1 MTALQTIIK
10 EAKNLRAKY
19 PKRYSKW
26 TDYVKQASAI
36 YAAKHKGKSPVGKKK
51 VVKNAIGKKTI
62 GKKKI
67 AKKKIAKKPTEKVIL
82 KKVHSAKAT
91 SKNLYNKLDKLDEA
105 QHEHMMG
112 ALPIGFKGSI
122 LGVNFKVINQFDI
135 YNNVAAI
142 IEDIKNGSTIV
153 VIDGSV
159 NIKNKVD
166 QFESYI
172 KNHSTFN
179 KFDFPKDLNSRINK
193 FLSNLNK
200 EVKEYN
206 SGKKTTTKKKPLIIK
221 KGAKKVISHKN
232 TLTKVKEAIKSDNK
246 RLTHGYTMTKGNVRI
261 GNASYNLKKQNFIDL
276 LEQIEFLEKE
286 KREVIF
292 DKKNY
297 IAQHGK
303 KYYDWYLNHTNKFI
317 RELKTHKNEI
327 YKLL

>member
-10 EAKNLRAKY
+10 EAKSLRAKY

-36 YAAKHKGKSPVGKKK
+36 YSSKHKGKSP
-51 VVKNAIGKKTI
+51 I

-67 AKKKIAKKPTEKVIL
+67 VKKSIAKKPTEKIIL

-112 ALPIGFKGSI
+112 ALPVGFKGSI

-142 IEDIKNGSTIV
+142 IEDLKNGSTIA
-153 VIDGSV
+153 VIDGMG

-166 QFESYI
+166 QFNSYI
-172 KNHSTFN
+172 NNHSEFD
-179 KFDFPKDLNSRINK
+179 KRDFPKDLKIRISK
-193 FLSNLNK
+193 FLTNLDK
-200 EVKEYN
+200 EVKAYN
-206 SGKKTTTKKKPLIIK
+206 SGKKTTSKKKPLIIK
-221 KGAKKVISHKN
+221 KEVKKIASHKN
-232 TLTKVKEAIKSDNK
+232 TLTKIKEALKSDHK

-261 GNASYNLKKQNFIDL
+261 GNIYEKNRQNFIDL
-276 LEQIEFLEKE
+276 LEQIQFIEEEKYS
-286 KREVIF
+286 VIK

-297 IAQHGK
+297 IAEHGK
-303 KYYDWYLNHTNKFI
+303 KYYDWYLRNTNKWLK
-317 RELKTHKNEI
+317 ELKTHKNEI
-327 YKLL
+327 FKLL